1 MMSENIRPKTSDNG
15 DFVLPF
21 DIAKAGVR
29 GRLVRLDL
37 ASARALAAHG
47 LPEAANRIAGETL
60 ALSAILGTA
69 LKLDG
74 RLTVQTKSGG
84 PLDLVAADYYG
95 EEADSDSVSV
105 GKDRGVRGFA
115 RMDETRFA
123 ALSHPGFTDLV
134 GKGSLAI
141 TIEPKRGGNTYQG
154 IVALS
159 PDGIAASAE
168 TYFMQSEQLP
178 TVLRLAAA
186 PLYVAGEKQ
195 PHWQAAGIMLQ
206 MTPES
211 AKPGAAP
218 EDIHTNDDW
227 RRLSLILKTV
237 EDLELLDTQLAPETV
252 LWRLFHEDE
261 VRVQPALP
269 IAFRCDCAP
278 ERIVRVLKSYAPE
291 ERAGLADPDGMIR
304 ARCEFCGATH
314 EIAPASLD

>member
-1 MMSENIRPKTSDNG
+1 MSELPKNPSRG

-37 ASARALAAHG
+37 SSTRALSAHA
-47 LPEAANRIAGETL
+47 LPEAANRVAGETL
-60 ALSAILGTA
+60 ALGVLLGTA

-74 RLTVQTKSGG
+74 RLTVQTKSDG
-84 PLDLVAADYYG
+84 PLDLVMADYYG
-95 EEADSDSVSV
+95 GEE
-105 GKDRGVRGFA
+105 RGVRGFA
-115 RMDETRFA
+115 RLDVARLAELKDQKFA
-123 ALSHPGFTDLV
+123 ALV

-141 TIEPKRGGNTYQG
+141 TIEPQLGGQTYQG
-154 IVALS
+154 IVGLS
-159 PDGIAASAE
+159 EDGIAASAE
-168 TYFMQSEQLP
+168 TYFVQSEQLP

-186 PLYVAGEKQ
+186 PLYVAGDRQ
-195 PHWQAAGIMLQ
+195 PRWRAAGIMLQ

-218 EDIHTNDDW
+218 EEAQSNDDW

-237 EDLELLDTQLAPETV
+237 EDLELLDTDLAPETV

-278 ERIVRVLKSYAPE
+278 ERIASVLQSYAPA
-291 ERAGLADPDGMIR
+291 ERATLADPDGLIR
-304 ARCEFCGATH
+304 ARCEFCGTTH
-314 EIAPASLD
+314 EIAPDSLD

>member
-1 MMSENIRPKTSDNG
+1 MSQAANAAIAATG

-37 ASARALAAHG
+37 ASARALSAHA
-47 LPEAANRIAGETL
+47 LPEAASRIVGETL
-60 ALSAILGTA
+60 ALSVLLGTA

-74 RLTVQTKSGG
+74 RLTVQTKSDG

-95 EEADSDSVSV
+95 DDEDKE
-105 GKDRGVRGFA
+105 RGVRGYA
-115 RMDETRFA
+115 RLDQPRFE
-123 ALSHPGFTDLV
+123 ALQNPGFTDLA
-134 GKGSLAI
+134 GRGSMAI
-141 TIEPKRGGNTYQG
+141 TIEPKRGGNSYQG

-168 TYFMQSEQLP
+168 TYFAQSEQLP
-178 TVLRLAAA
+178 TVIRLAAA
-186 PLYVAGEKQ
+186 PLYLAGDKQ
-195 PHWQAAGIMLQ
+195 PHWRAAGIMLQ

-218 EDIHTNDDW
+218 EDMQTSDDW
-227 RRLSLILKTV
+227 QRLSILLRTV

-278 ERIVRVLKSYAPE
+278 ERIVQVLKSYAPE

-304 ARCEFCGATH
+304 ARCEFCGTTH
-314 EIAPASLD
+314 EIAPESL